1 MPAARGEAVVDGS
14 WPRRNPARLD
24 HDELD
29 GCSDEDIFY
38 ILFGVPD
45 GRMIRGLQRHQPGS
59 IAQSDKISG
68 AEPGCGRGPDF
79 PAQRIVQRNCL
90 FMTSVAFFE
99 FQIYTANQREGASL
113 QLARS

>member
-45 GRMIRGLQRHQPGS
+45 GRMIRGL
-59 IAQSDKISG
+59 
-68 AEPGCGRGPDF
+68 
-79 PAQRIVQRNCL
+79 
-90 FMTSVAFFE
+90 
-99 FQIYTANQREGASL
+99 
-113 QLARS
+113 